1 MKTAVHIA
9 PRRIGHLNLF
19 VSDLERSMA
28 FYRDV
33 CGFREVFREP
43 GISMVFMSNGNTHH
57 DLGLIEI
64 GDGPRVGKEGHV
76 QVRPDAG
83 RKPGLNHVGFEMQSE
98 YALVQAYERAR
109 EAGMAISRTTD
120 HQIAR
125 SLYMKEL
132 NGFVFEFYADMI
144 EDWSGFYSGHCG
156 ELISGQWIPD
166 RQQSS
171 ATERFPRDPKI
182 ESHSPSVLT
191 SRNVAFVCLSVASLM
206 DSIRFYAEILGLE
219 VTIVDFRS
227 RIGLLE
233 GRARAG
239 CDVLLVEREEV
250 HTRGGMLFGGIRLAH
265 MPATGEIV
273 ESLASGGVRAQCI
286 GTAED
291 ACIAVRDPD
300 GIGLV
305 LSRFAS
311 REAIVHLTPDVLRA
325 LDALSNP
332 ATANS

>member
-19 VSDLERSMA
+19 VSDLERSTA

-76 QVRPDAG
+76 QVRPHAG
-83 RKPGLNHVGFEMQSE
+83 CEPGLNHVGFEMLSE
-98 YALVQAYERAR
+98 HALVKAYDRAR
-109 EAGMAISRTTD
+109 EAGVAISRTTD

-144 EDWSGFYSGHCG
+144 EDWSGFYSGHRG

-166 RQQSS
+166 QQESS
-171 ATERFPRDPKI
+171 VTERFPRNPEI
-182 ESHSPSVLT
+182 ESHSPSAMT
-191 SRNVAFVCLSVASLM
+191 SRNVAFVCLAVASLK
-206 DSIRFYAEILGLE
+206 DSVRFYADILGLE
-219 VTIVDFRS
+219 VTIVDFKS
-227 RIGLLE
+227 RIALLE
-233 GRARAG
+233 GSARAG
-239 CDVLLVEREEV
+239 CDVLLVEREEAQIP
-250 HTRGGMLFGGIRLAH
+250 GGMLFGGIRLGNRL
-265 MPATGEIV
+265 ATGETV
-273 ESLASGGVRAQCI
+273 ESLASVDVHACCVGA
-286 GTAED
+286 ADD
-291 ACIAVRDPD
+291 ACIVLRDPD
-300 GIGLV
+300 GIGMV
-305 LSRFAS
+305 FSRFTS
-311 REAIVHLTPDVLRA
+311 REEIVRRTPDLLSA
-325 LDALSNP
+325 LDVLPNP
-332 ATANS
+332 STPNS